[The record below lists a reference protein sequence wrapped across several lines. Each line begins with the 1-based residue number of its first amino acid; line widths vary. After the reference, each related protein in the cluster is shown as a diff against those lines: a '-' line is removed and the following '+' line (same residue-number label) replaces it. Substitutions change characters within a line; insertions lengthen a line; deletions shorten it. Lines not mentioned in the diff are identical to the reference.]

1 MSQDFSALT
10 DHGKSISGLTPAL
23 EQQLK
28 EMAGTMVPHLPKI
41 TDAFYVRLL
50 TLPATSGFLRNHAER
65 LDYLK
70 KTHLDWLTSLFTQPI
85 DANFTEK
92 MVKVGD
98 THIGVQLPLEFMVGA
113 MYLINK
119 DMIPVIIEEFGNDK
133 DQCVQALQAVNAVFG
148 FTLII
153 MQQSYKL
160 WD

>member
-1 MSQDFSALT
+1 MSQNFDALT
-10 DHGKSISGLTPAL
+10 AHGKSISGLTPAL
-23 EQQLK
+23 ELYLK
-28 EMAGTMVPHLPKI
+28 EMAGAMVPHLPKI
-41 TDAFYVRLL
+41 TDAFYVHLL
-50 TLPATSGFLRNHAER
+50 TLPATSEFLKNHAER

-70 KTHLDWLTSLFTQPI
+70 KTHLDWLTSLFTQTI

-98 THIGVQLPLEFMVGA
+98 AHIGVQLPLEYMVGA

-119 DMIPVIIEEFGNDK
+119 DMIPVIMEEFGNDK
-133 DQCVQALQAVNAVFG
+133 DQCMQALQAVNAVFG
-148 FTLII
+148 FNLVI